1 MKFIHFGCWGELNKT
16 TKVINVLQNIKHY
29 VDTNPDTIKFITIA
43 GDNYYPKKEKLT
55 ISNTDKNTEYKVK
68 IYNNLQLNQ
77 LMDYLKNVSIP
88 KYLLWGNHDMLDKT
102 ITPIEWE
109 VSNRLPNIEERI
121 ITIENQYKKE
131 CMVINGQLDW
141 IKNNDKQ
148 IIPFK
153 QVIINLSFPNTLIL
167 MIDTTIYEEDEYSK
181 CYNTNNIF
189 DSKNNKYNIDNLRN
203 IQLSQ
208 IIQALM
214 SNVTQK
220 HIIFIGH
227 HPIKSWKKKGIVIT
241 THLYSLFSNLTNFLT
256 NKTIY
261 YLCADTHLYQHSK
274 LYINNNTLPYNTI
287 TIEQF
292 VVGTGGAETD
302 KLGKLTEKS
311 YGFPVDNIDDRYDI
325 MIYEQKKEHG
335 FLVCE
340 YREHVDQWFFS
351 FQGGIIPDTTGGKKK
366 YNRNQKK
373 TKTKT
378 KKHKTKT
385 KTKHCMVNTIKL

>member
-16 TKVINVLQNIKHY
+16 TKVINVLQNITHY

-43 GDNYYPKKEKLT
+43 GDNYYPKKEKIT

-77 LMDYLKNVSIP
+77 LMDYLKNISIP
-88 KYLLWGNHDMLDKT
+88 KYLLWGNHDMLDQT

-109 VSNRLPNIEERI
+109 VSNRLPNIANRI
-121 ITIENQYKKE
+121 RTIENRYKKE
-131 CMVINGQLDW
+131 CMIINGQLDW
-141 IKNNDKQ
+141 IKNNDQQ

-241 THLYSLFSNLTNFLT
+241 THLYSLFSNLTNFLI

-261 YLCADTHLYQHSK
+261 YLCADTHLYQHSN
-274 LYINNNTLPYNTI
+274 LYINNNTPPYNTI

-311 YGFPVDNIDDRYDI
+311 YGFPVDNIDDIYDI

-340 YREHVDQWFFS
+340 YREHDDQWFFS
-351 FQGGIIPDTTGGKKK
+351 FQGEIIPDTTGGNKK
-366 YNRNQKK
+366 YNRNLNKTLTNKTKTKTNK

-378 KKHKTKT
+378 KTK
-385 KTKHCMVNTIKL
+385 

>member
-16 TKVINVLQNIKHY
+16 TKVINVLQNITHY

-43 GDNYYPKKEKLT
+43 GDNYYPKKEKIT

-77 LMDYLKNVSIP
+77 LMDYLKNISIP
-88 KYLLWGNHDMLDKT
+88 KYLLWGNHDMLDQT

-109 VSNRLPNIEERI
+109 VSNRLPNIANRI
-121 ITIENQYKKE
+121 RTIENRYKKE
-131 CMVINGQLDW
+131 CMIINGQLDW
-141 IKNNDKQ
+141 IKNNDQQ

-241 THLYSLFSNLTNFLT
+241 THLYSLFSNLTNFLI

-261 YLCADTHLYQHSK
+261 YLCADTHLYQHSN

-311 YGFPVDNIDDRYDI
+311 YGFPVDNIDDIYDI

-340 YREHVDQWFFS
+340 YREHDDQWFFS
-351 FQGGIIPDTTGGKKK
+351 FQGEIIPDTTGGNKK
-366 YNRNQKK
+366 YNRNKNKTLTNKNKNKTKNK

-378 KKHKTKT
+378 KTT
-385 KTKHCMVNTIKL
+385 